1 MLNLFKNFIKKKN
14 LFSKKSNILIAIS
27 GGVDSMVLANF
38 FYESKINFTIA
49 HCNFKLRGYNSDKDE
64 YLVKNISEKYKVNFY
79 KKNFNINKYSKL
91 NKISIQMAARE
102 LRYKWFNDIL
112 LKKKFNKIAT
122 AHHLNDRI
130 ETILF
135 NITKGTGI
143 SGLHGVLLKNKKI
156 IRPILFLKKNQ
167 IILYAKKKK
176 LQWNEDSSN
185 SINNYKR
192 NLIRNKVIPILKLIN
207 PQIEN
212 TFQNNIKKFIDTEN
226 IFKYYIKKIEKKIIT
241 IKNLTYYININ
252 KINNKDWNCT
262 ILLEIL
268 KKFEFNSYQVK
279 NLIDNSKNG
288 KLIFSNSHVLSIN
301 KKKWII
307 RMIENKNKK
316 IYFLNIKNKFLTLNN
331 NIYFFL
337 IFKKKKFNKLSNP
350 NISVLNFSLLKFPL
364 KIRKWQIGDFF
375 YPLGML
381 KRKKINHFLIN
392 QKISIIEKEDIYI
405 AISKEKIICILEYRI
420 DERFKI
426 KKKTNIIYQIK
437 KQ

>member
-49 HCNFKLRGYNSDKDE
+49 HCNFKLRGYDSDKDE
-64 YLVKNISEKYKVNFY
+64 YLVKKISEKYKVNFY

-167 IILYAKKKK
+167 IILYAKKKNFNGMK
-176 LQWNEDSSN
+176 
-185 SINNYKR
+185 IH
-192 NLIRNKVIPILKLIN
+192 LIL
-207 PQIEN
+207 
-212 TFQNNIKKFIDTEN
+212 
-226 IFKYYIKKIEKKIIT
+226 
-241 IKNLTYYININ
+241 
-252 KINNKDWNCT
+252 
-262 ILLEIL
+262 
-268 KKFEFNSYQVK
+268 
-279 NLIDNSKNG
+279 
-288 KLIFSNSHVLSIN
+288 
-301 KKKWII
+301 
-307 RMIENKNKK
+307 
-316 IYFLNIKNKFLTLNN
+316 
-331 NIYFFL
+331 
-337 IFKKKKFNKLSNP
+337 
-350 NISVLNFSLLKFPL
+350 
-364 KIRKWQIGDFF
+364 
-375 YPLGML
+375 
-381 KRKKINHFLIN
+381 
-392 QKISIIEKEDIYI
+392 
-405 AISKEKIICILEYRI
+405 
-420 DERFKI
+420 
-426 KKKTNIIYQIK
+426 
-437 KQ
+437 